1 MSMNFEIPSEV
12 LDEIQL
18 NINNIIQSFDVPDAN
33 KMEVIKK
40 INFIYNQT
48 KQLSVIDPLTHL
60 YNRRHFEIEFAREF
74 KRAKRYK
81 NALSIAVVDI
91 DYFKNIN
98 DTYGH
103 LCGDFILKELAY
115 LLNQNFRQTDEI
127 YRYGGEEFV
136 VVLTETDIENALIPL
151 ERLRKLI
158 EGNKFKY
165 QDNLLSITV
174 SIGYS
179 SNTDFETYIEMFEDA
194 DNALYKSKEQG
205 RNRIS
210 SSEL

>member
-18 NINNIIQSFDVPDAN
+18 NINNLIQSFDVPDAN

-40 INFIYNQT
+40 INFIYSQT

-81 NALSIAVVDI
+81 NALSIAVIDI
-91 DYFKNIN
+91 DFFKNIN

-103 LCGDFILKELAY
+103 LCGDFILKEIAY

-136 VVLTETDIENALIPL
+136 VVLTETDKENAFIPL
-151 ERLRKLI
+151 ERLRLLV
-158 EGNKFKY
+158 ENNKFKY
-165 QDNLLSITV
+165 QDNLLNVTI
-174 SIGYS
+174 SIGFS
-179 SNTDFETYIEMFEDA
+179 SNTNFETFTEMFEDA
-194 DNALYKSKEQG
+194 DKALYKSKEQG

-210 SSEL
+210 SSEV

>member
-60 YNRRHFEIEFAREF
+60 YNRRHFEVEFAREF